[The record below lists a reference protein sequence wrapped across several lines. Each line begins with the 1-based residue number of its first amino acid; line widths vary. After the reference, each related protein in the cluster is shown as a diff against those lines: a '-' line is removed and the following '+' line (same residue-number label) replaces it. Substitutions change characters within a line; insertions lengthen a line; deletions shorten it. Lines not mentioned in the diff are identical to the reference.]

1 MQVASETVER
11 LRYLVMTS
19 LARFPVVALPLTRLR
34 GEGVVVDERTDLVVE
49 SFPRCA
55 SSFALATI
63 NLAQAP
69 RVLNVAHH
77 THAPANVL
85 RAIDLAVP
93 ALVLIRSP
101 EDVVVSNMIRHPRR
115 TPNDVLHGFLRF
127 YEPLQPRRSGF
138 VVGTYDEVTGGQMSS
153 VIRRV
158 NRRFGTDL
166 VEFEPTPDNVER
178 IMREID
184 DDWRRRRGGG
194 ERLERIVPRP
204 SDLRDR
210 MKADLRE
217 RFRSEASVTL
227 RDRAEQ
233 VYASLAR
240 AEAGTPGP

>member
-1 MQVASETVER
+1 
-11 LRYLVMTS
+11 MTS
-19 LARFPVVALPLTRLR
+19 LARYPVVALPLARLR
-34 GEGVVVDERTDLVVE
+34 GEGVVVDERTDLLVE
-49 SFPRCA
+49 SLPRCA

-69 RVLNVAHH
+69 RVLRVAHH
-77 THAPANVL
+77 THAPANVV

-93 ALVLIRSP
+93 ALVLIRTP
-101 EDVVVSNMIRHPRR
+101 EDVAVSNMIRHPQR
-115 TPNDVLHGFLRF
+115 TPNDVLRGFLRF

-138 VVGTYDEVTGGQMSS
+138 VVGTYEEVTGGHMDS

-158 NRRFGTDL
+158 NSRFGTDL
-166 VEFEPTPDNVER
+166 VEFESSPDDVQR

-184 DDWRRRRGGG
+184 EDWRRRRGGG

-204 SDLRDR
+204 SEVRDR

-217 RFRSEASVTL
+217 RFRSDAAPAL

-240 AEAGTPGP
+240 TEAGTPGP